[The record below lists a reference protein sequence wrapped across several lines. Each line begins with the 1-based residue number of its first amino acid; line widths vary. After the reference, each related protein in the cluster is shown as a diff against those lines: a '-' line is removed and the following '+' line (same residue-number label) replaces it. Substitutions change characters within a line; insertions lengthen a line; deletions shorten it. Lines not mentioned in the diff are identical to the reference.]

1 MQTIRQYIK
10 LVRHRIRLQF
20 MCMDISCILVRIGW
34 ILFFLLGAYEMGF
47 SQDSNAKFNKTV
59 DYVNCEFARQ
69 SLKDHDNAMY
79 LKYIAKF
86 PNCQNTSD
94 KFASELYAFLTENN
108 MSGTVKLCQEINAL
122 KKDYNKEFVP
132 GDEVDNEDIYN
143 VIKNKIFNMPAVK
156 SFQSG
161 HQSSFAS
168 LKSNIT
174 RQLEMTL
181 IPELITESSENSV
194 TSNPSDNNRYL
205 QAGNEAEYDYEE
217 VLEQD
222 KSEEEYAGQ
231 DYGQSGIISRR
242 DILWLFSLLM
252 FGLLAFYFIRSVMP
266 RYTVNQNYQSLQIDD
281 DKTKDLL
288 EKLSKQ
294 VQDLRNEHNDL
305 IEELQV
311 LSHRYN
317 KLDRSTDISKTAADV
332 LQENIEHSL
341 DDFPE
346 EEAEEEMPVNWEIF
360 FMPLP
365 NREGSFN
372 MEDALEEFKRTDTVY
387 EFKLMDGSQN
397 QAEFKVFEDVA
408 TMLRAL
414 DDPDTYLKPAC
425 RSNAIIPISATKII
439 TDEKGIAVLRHGEW
453 KILKKALIHYV

>member
-1 MQTIRQYIK
+1 
-10 LVRHRIRLQF
+10 
-20 MCMDISCILVRIGW
+20 
-34 ILFFLLGAYEMGF
+34 
-47 SQDSNAKFNKTV
+47 
-59 DYVNCEFARQ
+59 
-69 SLKDHDNAMY
+69 
-79 LKYIAKF
+79 
-86 PNCQNTSD
+86 
-94 KFASELYAFLTENN
+94 
-108 MSGTVKLCQEINAL
+108 
-122 KKDYNKEFVP
+122 
-132 GDEVDNEDIYN
+132 
-143 VIKNKIFNMPAVK
+143 MPAVK

-317 KLDRSTDISKTAADV
+317 KLDRSTDTSKTAADV

-397 QAEFKVFEDVA
+397 QSEFKVFEDVA